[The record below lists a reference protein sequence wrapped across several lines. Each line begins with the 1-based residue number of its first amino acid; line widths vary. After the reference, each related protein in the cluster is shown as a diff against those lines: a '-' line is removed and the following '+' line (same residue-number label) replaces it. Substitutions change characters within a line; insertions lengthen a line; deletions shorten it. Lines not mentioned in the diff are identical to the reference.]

1 MNTAH
6 PGERWETTISAPSK
20 EKEMEYKETECSCG
34 KIARILFCGIGIYVT
49 CPHCGK
55 TGKIKD
61 TEEEAMES
69 WKEA

>member
-1 MNTAH
+1 
-6 PGERWETTISAPSK
+6 
-20 EKEMEYKETECSCG
+20 MEFKETECSCG
-34 KIARILFCGIGIYVT
+34 KIARILFCGVGVYVT
-49 CPHCGK
+49 CSYCGK